1 MTARKKKQI
10 KKKTTKNKKK
20 LSTEGKG
27 NIGSKIIRIK
37 KKNIKN
43 FYKRYKTIKITKHK

>member
-10 KKKTTKNKKK
+10 KKKQQKRKKK

-37 KKNIKN
+37 KK
-43 FYKRYKTIKITKHK
+43 H

>member
-1 MTARKKKQI
+1 MYESKINDSQKKKKQI

-37 KKNIKN
+37 KK
-43 FYKRYKTIKITKHK
+43 H

>member
-37 KKNIKN
+37 KKTLKIFIKD
-43 FYKRYKTIKITKHK
+43 TKLLK